1 MPVTQAPLFLM
12 ITGHRPQSL
21 GGFSPTNPL
30 IWQIQQHLI
39 VTIEAIKA
47 YGYDVIGLTG
57 MAQGVDQAFAR
68 ACLITKTPFRAYL
81 PFPQQDSLWPPAAQ
95 QTYRDLLAQA
105 GEQIL
110 VCANPKT
117 ESEVRAALMH
127 RNSRMV
133 QDARAAIAVWNGGPG
148 GTADAVRKLRA
159 AQRPLLILHPHH
171 AYHPGEVNRWIGN
184 WAHHPSVPLAHH
196 EG

>member
-1 MPVTQAPLFLM
+1 MPVAHTPLFLM
-12 ITGHRPQSL
+12 ITGHRPKSL
-21 GGFSPTNPL
+21 GGFNPRNPL

-47 YGYDVIGLTG
+47 HGYDVIGLTG

-68 ACLITKTPFRAYL
+68 ACLITDTPFRAYL
-81 PFPQQDSLWPPAAQ
+81 PFPNQDSLWPHAAQ
-95 QTYRDLLAQA
+95 KTYRDLLAQA
-105 GEQIL
+105 REHIL

-117 ESEVRAALMH
+117 ESEVRTALMH

-133 QDARAAIAVWNGGPG
+133 HDAQAAIAVWNGGPG

-171 AYHPGEVNRWIGN
+171 AYHPSEVSRWIAS
-184 WAHHPSVPLAHH
+184 WTLHV
-196 EG
+196 